1 MVDESN
7 SGNITLR
14 MRRIDRF
21 LLTIVFIGTFSMV
34 SVNGQQ
40 AEIDSRIEQGFLTP
54 PNSAQ
59 PKTYWWWLNGNVDT
73 TRLKAELV
81 AMKEVGIAGVDI
93 FDIGG
98 WEVPNP
104 NNMIPAGPAFMGEES
119 LQYLKFAVEE
129 AGKLGLTVD
138 LSLSSSWNAGGSWIK
153 PENAAKTLYFS
164 KIKVNGAKKQKINL
178 PFPEITP
185 DDKGNPRQ
193 IAYTPEGKP
202 AYYEE
207 VAVLAL
213 PANQNIKDTTKII
226 NISSYFDG
234 DKEQLNWNLPDG
246 EWEIYRYISANSGK
260 RLNSPSPNSDG
271 LVIDHFDSTATRN
284 HLMYF
289 IDRLK
294 PLLGDFRDTA
304 LKGFYLASY
313 EASDLHW
320 TTSLPKEFKKR
331 NGYDIYKF
339 IPSLFKKDLFSQE
352 LTEGFQFDFKETKS
366 EMMIKNHYLK
376 AKEICHQHG
385 LKLISEAGGP
395 GGWHS
400 IPVEALKALGSLD
413 IPRGEFWNKYEIH
426 DIGDNIDVKWL
437 VKEIAAAS
445 HIYKRG
451 LVEAEAFTSWQNWQE
466 GPVDLKSLA
475 DRAFCEGMN
484 RLVIHGFS
492 HEPSD
497 RLPGI
502 GFYAG
507 THFNDRNVWWPKI
520 KPFNK
525 YLSRISYLLQESDF
539 VSDVLYYNGEGVPNL
554 VPPKNTHFTVGSG
567 YDYEVI
573 NSDVLLNELT
583 IEDGELSIPG
593 VAKYKLLDIGENS
606 EINPLVLEKLDKLA
620 DAGALII
627 GEKPT
632 QAVGLSNRVENDKK
646 VKTLAD
652 KLWVTATAN
661 SINANSFEKGVI
673 YSNILPIQALQELDV
688 PADFSYYDSQS
699 GILDYIHYKKDSLD
713 FYLVR
718 NTTDRW
724 ISRNCSF
731 RQQAKNPEIW
741 NPVSGKFVPISIYE
755 QQDKQIEM
763 PLTFAPY
770 ESYFVVFENGT
781 PSSHYTNL
789 TASGNY
795 PPKLEYT
802 ANGFH
807 LLDAGSFDLG
817 DGSRSQQIESKP
829 KTVQLNGEWE
839 IDFPKDWGAPRK
851 ATFPKLISWTE
862 AKDDGIRYFSGTATY
877 HKTFDL
883 DKIDKAASTF
893 LDLGNLAEVAEVWL
907 NDEPLGITWTK
918 PYKFDVSDLIKEGAN
933 TLKVEVANTW
943 SNRLIG
949 DAITKENYTETNILK
964 GNSNLLLNH
973 YIKPNNVRVPWD
985 QISLRE
991 SGLLGPVTLQSYSK
1005 Y

>member
-1 MVDESN
+1 M
-7 SGNITLR
+7 I
-14 MRRIDRF
+14 I
-21 LLTIVFIGTFSMV
+21 LLVTSSVVSMQ
-34 SVNGQQ
+34 GQNVRTHSKLS
-40 AEIDSRIEQGFLTP
+40 EGFTTP
-54 PNSAQ
+54 PIDAK
-59 PKTYWWWLNGNVDT
+59 PKIYWWWLNGNVDT
-73 TRLKAELV
+73 NRLKKELV

-104 NNMIPAGPAFMGEES
+104 NNMIPAGPAFMGEKS
-119 LQYLKFAVEE
+119 LQYLKFAIEE
-129 AGKLGLTVD
+129 AGKLGMTVD
-138 LSLSSSWNAGGSWIK
+138 LSLSSSWNAGGSWVK

-164 KIKVNGAKKQKINL
+164 KVKLKGEKKRKINL

-193 IAYTPEGKP
+193 IAYTPEGRP

-213 PANQNIKDTTKII
+213 PANHNVRDTTEII
-226 NISSYFDG
+226 NISGYFDR
-234 DKEQLNWNLPDG
+234 DKERLEWDVPEG

-304 LKGFYLASY
+304 LDGFYLASY

-320 TTSLPKEFKKR
+320 TPSLPQEFKER

-339 IPSLFKKDLFSQE
+339 IPSLFKKDLFSSE
-352 LTEGFQFDFKETKS
+352 ITEGFQLDFKETKS

-376 AKEICHQHG
+376 AKEICHEYS

-400 IPVEALKALGSLD
+400 IPVEALKASGSLD

-437 VKEIAAAS
+437 IKEIAAAS
-445 HIYKRG
+445 HIYNRG

-466 GPVDLKSLA
+466 GPMELKSLA

-492 HEPSD
+492 HEPSSD

-520 KPFNK
+520 GPFNE

-554 VPPKNTHFTVGSG
+554 VPPKNSHFTVAPG

-573 NSDVLLNELT
+573 NSDVLLNKLT
-583 IEDGELSIPG
+583 VEDGKLSIPE
-593 VAKYKLLDIGENS
+593 VAKYNLLYVGESS
-606 EINPLVLEKLDKLA
+606 EIDPLVLEKLGKLA
-620 DAGALII
+620 EAGALII
-627 GEKPT
+627 GKKPIR
-632 QAVGLSNRVENDKK
+632 AVGLGSRIKDDAK
-646 VKTLAD
+646 VKRLAD

-661 SINANSFEKGVI
+661 DINENSFKKGVI

-688 PADFSYYDSQS
+688 PADFSYPDSES
-699 GILDYIHYKKDSLD
+699 GILDYIHYGKENFDY
-713 FYLVR
+713 YLVR
-718 NTTDRW
+718 NTSDRW

-731 RQQAKNPEIW
+731 RQKAKSPEIW
-741 NPVSGKFVPISIYE
+741 HPVSGKMVPVSIYD
-755 QQDKQIEM
+755 QQDKQIRL
-763 PLTFAPY
+763 PLTFAPF
-770 ESYFVVFENGT
+770 ESYFVVFNGGT
-781 PSSHYTNL
+781 LSTHHTSL
-789 TASGNY
+789 KACGNY
-795 PPKLEYT
+795 PPKVQYT
-802 ANGFH
+802 ADGFH
-807 LLDAGSFDLG
+807 ILEAGVFDFN
-817 DGSRSQQIESKP
+817 DGSLSKQIESKP
-829 KTVQLNGEWE
+829 KKVTLNGEWE
-839 IDFPKDWGAPRK
+839 VDFPKGWGAPNK
-851 ATFPKLISWTE
+851 IKFPKLVSWSE
-862 AKDDGIRYFSGTATY
+862 AKEDGIRYFSGTAMY
-877 HKTFDL
+877 HKTFHYDNIE
-883 DKIDKAASTF
+883 KGTSTY
-893 LDLGNLAEVAEVWL
+893 LDLGHLSEVAEVWL
-907 NDEPLGITWTK
+907 NDKPLGITWTK
-918 PYKFDVSDLIKEGAN
+918 PYRFDISSLIQEGKN
-933 TLKVEVANTW
+933 TLRVEVANTW

-949 DAITKENYTETNILK
+949 DAKTEENYTKTNISR
-964 GNSNLLLNH
+964 GNPNLLMDH
-973 YIKPNNVRVPWD
+973 YIRPNNVRLPWD

-991 SGLLGPVTLQSYSK
+991 SGLLGPVTVQSYSE